1 MNIEEV
7 LLEGNVMREN
17 EEGIGLSD
25 ALLRIVEFAYY
36 AGHNQNSAV
45 MSEAVR
51 HAEIHH
57 QSKVR
62 ELVGKQTRELEAMSL
77 VLKSAVVALHKGK
90 ADVVDALLE
99 QVIYDINKKL

>member
-36 AGHNQNSAV
+36 AGYNQNSIDQFLKRKDG
-45 MSEAVR
+45 E
-51 HAEIHH
+51 
-57 QSKVR
+57 SK
-62 ELVGKQTRELEAMSL
+62 
-77 VLKSAVVALHKGK
+77 
-90 ADVVDALLE
+90 
-99 QVIYDINKKL
+99 